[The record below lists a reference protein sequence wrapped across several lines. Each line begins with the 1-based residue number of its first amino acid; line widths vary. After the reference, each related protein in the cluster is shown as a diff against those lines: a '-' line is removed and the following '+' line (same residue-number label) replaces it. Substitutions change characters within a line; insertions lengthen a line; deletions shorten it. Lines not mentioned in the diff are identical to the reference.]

1 MKEKEKKEHLRKL
14 AAEMLPDHTLTF
26 NLKVK
31 KKSPERSIKIER
43 LKELIKVLRKEL
55 NAFPEQST
63 RKSKE
68 SDQLKCLTYAMAR
81 RTNREFTL
89 EQIGAAIDKHHSTII
104 YHVDVVED
112 LLSIN
117 AEVRGTEYTM
127 AEFIDK
133 ITTIIKR
140 ELYEK
145 DNINI

>member
-1 MKEKEKKEHLRKL
+1 MTEHEKKEHLRKL
-14 AAEMLPDHTLTF
+14 AAEMLPDHALVF

-31 KKSPERSIKIER
+31 KKSLEHKVKIKR

-55 NAFPEQST
+55 NAFPVYKT
-63 RKSKE
+63 RVPKATDE
-68 SDQLKCLTYAMAR
+68 IKCLTYAIIKT
-81 RTNREFTL
+81 TNKEFTL
-89 EQIGAAIDKHHSTII
+89 EQIGAAIDRHYSTLI

-112 LLSIN
+112 LVSIN